1 MRDAGEWFWA
11 WAWAW
16 AWAWRLG
23 SLNGYESGL
32 AASIG
37 TNAALIA
44 TGDGVGWWLVSWLPG
59 HSARGGVPSLLDTG
73 SAGKGLRKMERIEH
87 FDASSRSILSKKLNP
102 LEAESDGGTLL

>member
-1 MRDAGEWFWA
+1 MGLGLG
-11 WAWAW
+11 
-16 AWAWRLG
+16 LG

-87 FDASSRSILSKKLNP
+87 FDASSRSILSEKLNS
-102 LEAESDGGTLL
+102 LECGEFRWRPSAKTVPKLVRF